1 MFYKY
6 FIDRPVFAS
15 VLSIVMTLAG
25 VLALVNLPV
34 AQYPE
39 ITPPTV
45 NVSASYPGAS
55 AEVVEQSVATP
66 IEQEVNGVEGM
77 ISMSSTSSNDGSYSL
92 TVTFEVGHD
101 LDMATVDVQN
111 RVSQAEPKLPD
122 MVKRMGVTVNKQ
134 STGMLLAVNLISP
147 GETYDALFLLNYAKI
162 NLTDALSRVP
172 GVGKV
177 DTFGAGE
184 FSLRIWVDP
193 DKMASLGIVAS
204 DIDQAL
210 QDQNIQAPAGQ
221 IGQTPAPPGTLFQY
235 TVKVRGQLTE
245 VEEFENVII
254 KTADSG
260 ALVRLRDVAQVELG
274 GDFYGM
280 FSRFS
285 GKPTATL
292 MIYQLPGANALTVV
306 NDVRRAVEELAGAFP
321 DDVAYEIAFDTTEFV
336 SKSIEEVVH
345 TLFEAFALVFLV
357 VFLFLQSWRATIIPM
372 IAVPVSLVGAFIAFP
387 MLAFSLNTLTLFA
400 LVLAIGLVV
409 DDAIVVV
416 EAAQHNLDNEG
427 MSPREATL
435 KAMDDVAGPVVANGL
450 VIAAVFIPV
459 AFLGG
464 IAGQLYKQFALTLT
478 VSVGISVFN
487 ALTLSP
493 ALAVLL
499 LRPSKPGRGPLG
511 WFFRQFNRFFAFC
524 TRGYTAT
531 VRGAIRGWALTL
543 CVLVV
548 LFGATYG
555 LLRALPTGF
564 VPPEDQGYFLVSV
577 QLPPAASLERTDTA
591 VRKVEAYLDE
601 APGVKAYIT
610 LGGFNMLGAGV
621 SSYAATI
628 FVILDSWDDRQT
640 PDLSLDAILAR
651 AGRFLWSIEDGL
663 AFAFSPPAIPGLGA
677 TGGVEIQIQ
686 DRTGAGI
693 QELARV
699 ANEFMAA
706 AGQRPE
712 VSNPFSTFSV
722 DVPQLHLELDRDK
735 AKNMGVPLNQVYSAL
750 QAFLGGLYIN
760 DLNKFGRT
768 YRVMLQAKPE
778 FRSKPEDIENF
789 YVRNNK
795 GDMVPLSTLVTVS
808 DASGPEF
815 IARYNV
821 YPAISVTAN
830 AAPGFSSGQLIAALE
845 ETAAQAL
852 PAGFGYEWT
861 GMALQEKESAG
872 TYGPVFALALLMVF
886 FCLAALYESW
896 AIPFAVLFALP
907 LGALGAFSGQWMRG
921 LDNNVYAQIGLVMLI
936 GLAAK
941 NAVLIVEYAKA
952 AYDRGMDV
960 VEAAVEAAKM
970 RFRPI
975 LMTSLAFILGVLPL
989 VTASGA
995 GASARHALGTSVFA
1009 GMIAAT
1015 FLGVVFV
1022 PFLYA
1027 QVIGMLDRLRGGR
1040 REERPEPIAP
1050 ATAED
1055 GTEAP

>member
-25 VLALVNLPV
+25 ALALINLPV

-55 AEVVEQSVATP
+55 AEVVEQSVASA
-66 IEQEVNGVEGM
+66 IEEQVNGVEGM
-77 ISMSSTSSNDGSYSL
+77 VSMSSTSSNDGSYSL

-101 LDMATVDVQN
+101 LDMATVEVQN

-122 MVKRMGVTVNKQ
+122 MVKRMGVTVQKQ
-134 STGMLLAVNLISP
+134 ATDMLLAVNLTSP
-147 GETYDALFLLNYAKI
+147 EETYDALFLLNYAKI

-177 DTFGAGE
+177 DAFGAGE

-193 DKMASLGIVAS
+193 DKMASLGVVAS

-210 QDQNIQAPAGQ
+210 QDQNIPAPAGQ
-221 IGQTPAPPGTLFQY
+221 IGQAPAPPGTLFQY
-235 TVKVRGQLTE
+235 SVKVRGQLSE

-260 ALVRLRDVAQVELG
+260 ALVRLRDVAEVEIG
-274 GDFYGM
+274 GDFYSS

-292 MIYQLPGANALTVV
+292 MIYQLPGANSLTVV
-306 NDVRRAVEELAGAFP
+306 ADLRKAIEELSRTFP
-321 DDVAYEIAFDTTEFV
+321 DDVAYAIAYDTTKFV
-336 SKSIEEVVH
+336 SASIDEVVE
-345 TLFEAFALVFLV
+345 TLFVAFLLVFLV
-357 VFLFLQSWRATIIPM
+357 VFLFLQSWRATVIPM
-372 IAVPVSLVGAFIAFP
+372 IAVPVSLIGAFIAFP
-387 MLAFSLNTLTLFA
+387 ILGFTLNTLTLFA

-416 EAAQHNLDNEG
+416 EAAQHNMDKEG
-427 MSPREATL
+427 MEPRAATL

-499 LRPSKPGRGPLG
+499 LRPSKPMRGPLG
-511 WFFRQFNRFFAFC
+511 WFFSWFNRFFEAF
-524 TRGYTAT
+524 TRGYVAT
-531 VRGAIRGWALTL
+531 VRASIRGWALTL
-543 CVLVV
+543 CVLIAI
-548 LFGATYG
+548 FGSSYG
-555 LLRALPTGF
+555 LLRVLPTGF
-564 VPPEDQGYFLVSV
+564 VPPEDMGYFLVSL
-577 QLPPAASLERTDTA
+577 QLPPAASLERTDIA
-591 VRKVEAYLDE
+591 VRKIEAYLDQAE
-601 APGVKAYIT
+601 GVDAYIT
-610 LGGFNMLGAGV
+610 LGGFNILGAGIT
-621 SSYAATI
+621 SYAATL
-628 FVILDSWDDRQT
+628 FVILDPWDERQT
-640 PDLSLDAILAR
+640 PDLSLDAILAKASR
-651 AGRFLWSIEDGL
+651 YFWTIDDGL
-663 AFAFSPPAIPGLGA
+663 AFAFSPPPIPGLGS

-686 DRTGAGI
+686 DRAGAGV

-699 ANEFMAA
+699 ANEFIAA

-712 VSNPFSTFSV
+712 VASPFTSFSSS
-722 DVPQLHLELDRDK
+722 VPHLLLEVDRDK
-735 AKNMGVPLNQVYSAL
+735 AKAMGVPLNQVYSAL

-760 DLNKFGRT
+760 DLNMFGRT

-778 FRSKPEDIENF
+778 FRARPENIVNF
-789 YVRNNK
+789 YVRNNQ
-795 GDMVPLSTLVTVS
+795 GNMVPLSTLVTVT
-808 DASGPEF
+808 DASGPEY

-821 YPAISVTAN
+821 YPAVSVTAA
-830 AAPGFSSGQLIAALE
+830 AAPGFSSGQLI
-845 ETAAQAL
+845 TAMEQTAEQSL
-852 PAGFGYEWT
+852 PPGFGYEWA
-861 GMALQEKESAG
+861 GLALQEKESADK
-872 TYGPVFALALLMVF
+872 YGPVFALALLMVF
-886 FCLAALYESW
+886 LCLAALYESW

-907 LGALGAFSGQWMRG
+907 LGVFGAYSGQWLRG

-952 AYDRGMDV
+952 AYERGLSLFDATL
-960 VEAAVEAAKM
+960 EASRM

-975 LMTSLAFILGVLPL
+975 LMTSLAFILGVLPM
-989 VTASGA
+989 VIATGA

-1027 QVIGMLDRLRGGR
+1027 MVIGMLDRLRGGR
-1040 REERPEPIAP
+1040 REAQPEPTGP
-1050 ATAED
+1050 TED
-1055 GTEAP
+1055 GTETP

>member
-1 MFYKY
+1 MFYKF

-25 VLALVNLPV
+25 TLALLNLPI

-55 AEVVEQSVATP
+55 ADVVEESVATP
-66 IEQEVNGVEGM
+66 IEEQVNGVEGM

-134 STGMLLAVNLISP
+134 STDMLLAVNLISP
-147 GETYDALFLLNYAKI
+147 NNTYDALFLLNYANI

-172 GVGKV
+172 GVGTV
-177 DTFGAGE
+177 NAYGAGE
-184 FSLRIWVDP
+184 FSMRIWVDP

-210 QDQNIQAPAGQ
+210 QDQNVQAPAGQ
-221 IGQTPAPPGTLFQY
+221 IGQAPAPEGTLFQY
-235 TVKVRGQLTE
+235 TVRVRGQLEE
-245 VEEFENVII
+245 VEEFLDVII
-254 KTADSG
+254 KTSDSG
-260 ALVRLRDVAQVELG
+260 ASVRLRDVAQVELG
-274 GDFYGM
+274 GDFYGV

-292 MIYQLPGANALTVV
+292 MVYQLPGANALTVV
-306 NDVRRAVEELAGAFP
+306 EDLRAAIAELSQAFP
-321 DDVAYEIAFDTTEFV
+321 DDVEYEIAFDTTEFV

-345 TLFEAFALVFLV
+345 TLLEAFALVFLV
-357 VFLFLQSWRATIIPM
+357 VFLFLQNWRATVIPM
-372 IAVPVSLVGAFIAFP
+372 VAVPVSLVGAFIAFP
-387 MLAFSLNTLTLFA
+387 MLGFSLNTLTLFA

-416 EAAQHNLDNEG
+416 EATQHNLDHEG
-427 MSPREATL
+427 LTPREATL
-435 KAMDDVAGPVVANGL
+435 KAMDEVAGPVVANGL

-499 LRPSKPGRGPLG
+499 LRPTGQSRGPLG
-511 WFFRQFNRFFAFC
+511 WFFRQFNRFFEAC

-531 VRGAIRGWALTL
+531 VRGAIRGWGLTL
-543 CVLVV
+543 CILLV
-548 LFGATYG
+548 LFGATFG
-555 LLRALPTGF
+555 LLRILPTGF

-577 QLPPAASLERTDTA
+577 QLPPAASLERTDAA

-601 APGVKAYIT
+601 APGIKDYIT
-610 LGGFNMLGAGV
+610 LGGFNLLGAGV
-621 SSYAATI
+621 SSYAATL
-628 FVILDSWDDRQT
+628 FVMLDSWDERET
-640 PDLSLDAILAR
+640 PDLSLDAILAKASR
-651 AGRFLWSIEDGL
+651 HFWGIQDGL
-663 AFAFSPPAIPGLGA
+663 IFGFSPPAIPGLGS
-677 TGGVEIQIQ
+677 TGGAEILIQ
-686 DRTGAGI
+686 DRSGAGVR
-693 QELARV
+693 ELSKI
-699 ANEFMAA
+699 ANQFMAEA
-706 AGQRPE
+706 AKRPE
-712 VSNPFSTFSV
+712 VSSPFTSFSM
-722 DVPQLHLELDRDK
+722 DVPQLQLEVDREK
-735 AKNMGVPLNQVYSAL
+735 AKNMGVPLNQIYSAL

-778 FRSKPEDIENF
+778 FRVKPENIEDF
-789 YVRNNK
+789 YVRNAQ
-795 GDMVPLSTLVTVS
+795 GEMVPLSTMVTVT
-808 DASGPEF
+808 DIAGPEF
-815 IARYNV
+815 ISRYNV
-821 YPAISVTAN
+821 YPAISITAN
-830 AAPGFSSGQLIAALE
+830 AAPGYSSGQLIAAME
-845 ETAAQAL
+845 ETAAQTL
-852 PAGFGYEWT
+852 PLGYGYEWT
-861 GMALQEKESAG
+861 GMAQQEKESGG
-872 TYGPVFALALLMVF
+872 TYGPVFALALIMVF

-907 LGALGAFSGQWMRG
+907 LGAFGAFGGQWLRG

-941 NAVLIVEYAKA
+941 NAVLIVEYAKMA
-952 AYDRGMDV
+952 NEKGMRVIDATM
-960 VEAAVEAAKM
+960 EASRM

-995 GASARHALGTSVFA
+995 GAASRHALGTSVFA

-1015 FLGVVFV
+1015 ILGVVFV

-1027 QVIGMLDRLRGGR
+1027 MVIGLVK
-1040 REERPEPIAP
+1040 REKAQP
-1050 ATAED
+1050 AAAD
-1055 GTEAP
+1055 DPDPGD